1 MTGSL
6 FVAGCLFIQSKGR
19 S

>member
-6 FVAGCLFIQSKGR
+6 FVAGCVFIQSKGR